1 MPRSVWF
8 AILAVAILGGGAA
21 VLLWP
26 RPVAA
31 PPHAKTPASTTS
43 PSSPAAPSFQK
54 HGHSRLP
61 QNGKIRDPF
70 DLVRAY
76 FTAVAAGD
84 YRQAYAYFSPNLQKS
99 ESYASFKANFA
110 GVTAVSYHAA
120 SVERNVVGGGNFTFI
135 FQVPYTV
142 TRASGSAA
150 YTARLRCVDLSGG
163 VGTPQWRIESL
174 TLTPT
179 GTS

>member
-1 MPRSVWF
+1 MPRSAWY
-8 AILAVAILGGGAA
+8 AILVVVLLGGATA
-21 VLLWP
+21 LLWP
-26 RPVAA
+26 RPAVA
-31 PPHAKTPASTTS
+31 PPHAETPAGTKS
-43 PSSPAAPSFQK
+43 PSSPTAPSFQK

-61 QNGKIRDPF
+61 QSGKIRDPF

-99 ESYASFKANFA
+99 ESYARFKANFA
-110 GVTAVSYHAA
+110 GVTAVSYNAA
-120 SVERNVVGGGNFTFI
+120 AVERNVVGGGNFTFI

-174 TLTPT
+174 TLTPV